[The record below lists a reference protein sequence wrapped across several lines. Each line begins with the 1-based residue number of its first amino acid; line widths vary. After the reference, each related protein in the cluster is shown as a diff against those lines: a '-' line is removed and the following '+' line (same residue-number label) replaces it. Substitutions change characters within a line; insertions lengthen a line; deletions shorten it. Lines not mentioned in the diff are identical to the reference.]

1 MRIAVTGSVATDHLM
16 AFPGRFTEQLLADS
30 LEHVS
35 LSFLVDSLHV
45 RPGGVAANIA
55 IGLGRLGLAPLIV
68 AAVGSDFAEY
78 AVRLK
83 EHGIDIQGILTVPG
97 ARTARFLC
105 TTDVEGNQI
114 ASFYP
119 GAMSHARDIHL
130 QAVIDA
136 AGGTDLVLIAPDD
149 PEAMLQHTHA
159 CRTSGTR
166 FAADPSQQLA
176 RLDGESIKGLVNGA
190 TYLFTNTYERALLL
204 QRTGWKEETVTER
217 VGTWITT
224 LGADGIRIDRAGLPT
239 LYVPAADVEA
249 IADPTGAGDAFRSG
263 FLAATAWGLDLLTA
277 ARTGCALAA
286 AALETVGT
294 QDYPTHLPSLTA
306 RLNRSYGAPTAQ
318 ALRPHARRQGAQ
330 P

>member
-1 MRIAVTGSVATDHLM
+1 MTEAPDIDLTQVA
-16 AFPGRFTEQLLADS
+16 
-30 LEHVS
+30 EHA
-35 LSFLVDSLHV
+35 
-45 RPGGVAANIA
+45 G
-55 IGLGRLGLAPLIV
+55 GLG
-68 AAVGSDFAEY
+68 
-78 AVRLK
+78 
-83 EHGIDIQGILTVPG
+83 
-97 ARTARFLC
+97 
-105 TTDVEGNQI
+105 
-114 ASFYP
+114 
-119 GAMSHARDIHL
+119 
-130 QAVIDA
+130 
-136 AGGTDLVLIAPDD
+136 LVLVGADD
-149 PEAMLQHTHA
+149 PAAMTAHTAAAH
-159 CRTSGTR
+159 TLGVPV
-166 FAADPSQQLA
+166 AADPSQQLA